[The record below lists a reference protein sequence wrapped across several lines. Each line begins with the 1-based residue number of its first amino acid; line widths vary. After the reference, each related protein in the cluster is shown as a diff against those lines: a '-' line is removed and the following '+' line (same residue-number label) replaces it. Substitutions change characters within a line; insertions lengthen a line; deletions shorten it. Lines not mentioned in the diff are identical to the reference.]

1 MSPDYSVT
9 DVPVR
14 SDLEREL
21 VAMALRPDPAEMNRE
36 MATNCKRAYQER
48 QGACA
53 KSGRNGERREEHRTY
68 DRIREA
74 PQEVQKRR
82 RVTDPARPG
91 ERRGEWLSLE
101 ATDQVRNAIA
111 DEDTREEGS
120 DVVHGFPPTP
130 SLMMTLGRGAP

>member
-1 MSPDYSVT
+1 MEGL
-9 DVPVR
+9 R
-14 SDLEREL
+14 LGADLEREL
-21 VAMALRPDPAEMNRE
+21 VAMALRPDLAKMNRE
-36 MATNCKRAYQER
+36 VATNCKRAYQER

-53 KSGRNGERREEHRTY
+53 ESGRNGERREQHCTY

-74 PQEVQKRR
+74 PQEVHKRR

-91 ERRGEWLSLE
+91 ERRREWLSLE

-111 DEDTREEGS
+111 DEDPREEGG
-120 DVVHGFPPTP
+120 DVVQGFPPTP